1 MHLVR
6 AILRG
11 WAVTVRDPRARDWI
25 VRTLEHR
32 LRRRVSVLTVRDGF
46 SIRLN

>member
-25 VRTLEHR
+25 VRTLEQR
-32 LRRRVSVLTVRDGF
+32 FRRAITVRSVRDGF
-46 SIRLN
+46 SIRLA